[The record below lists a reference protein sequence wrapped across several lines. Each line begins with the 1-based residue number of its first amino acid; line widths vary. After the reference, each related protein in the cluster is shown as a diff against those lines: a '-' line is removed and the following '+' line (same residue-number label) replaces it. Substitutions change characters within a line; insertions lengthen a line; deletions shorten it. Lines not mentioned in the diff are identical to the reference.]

1 MCVHVLVLAS
11 TWFWDVCARRSGSAW
26 ASPSPPPTTKF
37 IIYFLSLEASA
48 LLFIA
53 RNVAAVRAGLY
64 FLFIRPRDWVAV
76 APPLPP
82 SLSPTSHPACTQ
94 PHIYTYIHFTSPA
107 HPRRERR
114 KTDQGER
121 EREKER
127 EREREKRERESQR
140 GSRRQQKATTVDAR
154 RSPPPPLRP
163 FVLFPFPV
171 TPFPPPFAI
180 QIQLPEAPPPSSR
193 PCRRNRILPTPPR
206 PP

>member
-48 LLFIA
+48 LLLLGTL
-53 RNVAAVRAGLY
+53 AAVRAGLY
-64 FLFIRPRDWVAV
+64 FLFIRPRDWAAV
-76 APPLPP
+76 SPPPPLPLP
-82 SLSPTSHPACTQ
+82 HITSCLHPAT
-94 PHIYTYIHFTSPA
+94 HIYIHTFHLPCPSQ
-107 HPRRERR
+107 ERKEKDR
-114 KTDQGER
+114 PGRER

>member
-48 LLFIA
+48 LLLLGTL
-53 RNVAAVRAGLY
+53 AAVRAGLY
-64 FLFIRPRDWVAV
+64 FLFIRPRDWAAV
-76 APPLPP
+76 SPPPPLPLP
-82 SLSPTSHPACTQ
+82 HITSCPQ

-121 EREKER
+121 ERER
-127 EREREKRERESQR
+127 EREERESE
-140 GSRRQQKATTVDAR
+140 RQQKAAEGNDRR
-154 RSPPPPLRP
+154 RSTIPASPFAP